1 MSTLW
6 GNALLLFCCGHDIR
20 FFIKLFWP
28 GEVVSLFSS
37 AGVTSYPFPLDVD
50 GKIAQAEFNRRF
62 QVIICA
68 ASPCGSESV
77 VGAVLHP
84 LECCST
90 IAVDSTIEPVLR
102 DKNVVEGHDQPKVRK
117 GRKYPA

>member
-1 MSTLW
+1 M
-6 GNALLLFCCGHDIR
+6 GLFA
-20 FFIKLFWP
+20 
-28 GEVVSLFSS
+28 S

-50 GKIAQAEFNRRF
+50 GKFAQAEFNRRF

-68 ASPCGSESV
+68 ASPSGSESV
-77 VGAVLHP
+77 VGASLHP

-102 DKNVVEGHDQPKVRK
+102 ENNVVESHDQPKVRK